1 MLILTLEDSVM
12 KHSNRIVLL
21 IVMGLVVGLVRGT
34 TAQSQ
39 SPERLVF
46 ALHVTIPPSWFDPA
60 ETPAQI
66 TPFGI
71 LYALHDAVVRPLPG
85 ERMAPA
91 LAASW
96 TESPDGLT
104 YEFKLRPG
112 LRFHNGDPCTA
123 EDVQYSFTRYK
134 GTGAKELQAKVQRVE
149 VLDPLTIRFH
159 LREPW
164 PDFMTFYG
172 TTATAAG
179 IVVPKKYLE
188 QVGEDGFK
196 KHPVGLGPY
205 KFVSYTPGVE
215 LVLEAYDGYWRKVPN
230 IKRLIIKGVPE
241 DTTRLA
247 MLKTGEADIAFA
259 VEGRVA
265 EEVQRDPRLTLVYTL
280 HASCFWLEFPEQ
292 WDPKSVWADKR
303 VRLAVNYALDRQAIN
318 EVACLGFCPPAGV
331 IVPRVMEYTLP
342 VEPLPYNLEKAK
354 QLLAEAGYPNG
365 FDAGELTPIPPFF
378 TVGEAV
384 LNSLQA
390 IGIRVRMQTMERA
403 TFLTAWREKKLRG
416 LFVVAVGT
424 SGNAATRA
432 EAFICS
438 QGTFASGGY
447 PDIDTLCQQQAV
459 ERDRTRRE
467 VLLHRIQQLT
477 VERVMFAPIM
487 DFRAL
492 VGLGPRIAE
501 HALDEIP
508 LHAFPA
514 WEDVRLKGKTVETAS
529 QSPALVGPAL
539 STSSGRAA
547 GGVSGV
553 ADTASDQSAFVVL
566 EGVVTPQRLQ
576 RKVSGYTNVPDIRGF
591 SGQSAPQKTIQE
603 LAAAGWFVSRSLSVT
618 TVAELK
624 EAGQSVGVPIEV
636 VRAPGRGFHSIVVT
650 PRVLS
655 DTAAKALSNVFRQT
669 PNPSPRSQSVLSDT
683 AAKALS
689 NVFRQTPNP
698 SPRSQRR

>member
-1 MLILTLEDSVM
+1 M
-12 KHSNRIVLL
+12 KHCNRSTLLL
-21 IVMGLVVGLVRGT
+21 IVLGLVVGIVRGS

-39 SPERLVF
+39 SPDQLIF
-46 ALHVTIPPSWFDPA
+46 ALHVTITPSWFDPA
-60 ETPAQI
+60 EAPAQI

-104 YEFKLRPG
+104 YEFKLRQG
-112 LRFHNGDPCTA
+112 LRFHNGDPFSA

-134 GTGAKELQAKVQRVE
+134 GAGAKELQAKIQQVE
-149 VLDPLTIRFH
+149 VVDPLTIRFH

-179 IVVPKKYLE
+179 LVVPKKYLE
-188 QVGEDGFK
+188 KVGEDGFK
-196 KHPVGLGPY
+196 KAPVGLGPY
-205 KFVSYTPGVE
+205 KFVSYTPGGD
-215 LVLEAYDGYWRKVPN
+215 LVLEAYQGYWRKMPN
-230 IKRLIIKGVPE
+230 IKRLIMKGVPE

-247 MLKTGEADIAFA
+247 MLQTGEADIGFA
-259 VEGRVA
+259 LEGRVA
-265 EEVQRDPRLTLVYTL
+265 EQVQRDPRLTLVYTL
-280 HASCFWLEFPEQ
+280 HASNFWLEFPEQ

-303 VRLAVNYALDRQAIN
+303 VRLAANYALDRQAIN

-331 IVPRVMEYTLP
+331 IVPRVMEYALP
-342 VEPLPYNLEKAK
+342 AEPMPYAPQKAR

-365 FDAGELTPIPPFF
+365 FDAGELLPIPPFF

-390 IGIRVRMQTMERA
+390 VGIRVRMRTMERA
-403 TFLTAWREKKLRG
+403 AFLSLWREKKLQG
-416 LFVVAVGT
+416 LLVTAVGA

-432 EAFICS
+432 EVFICS
-438 QGTFASGGY
+438 QGAYAHGGY

-459 ERDRTRRE
+459 ERNRTRRE

-501 HALDEIP
+501 HALDRIP

-514 WEDVRLKGKTVETAS
+514 WAAVQLKGKSVRVAG
-529 QSPALVGPAL
+529 QPPVLAGPERP
-539 STSSGRAA
+539 TTSGRAA
-547 GGVSGV
+547 EAV
-553 ADTASDQSAFVVL
+553 ASAVMPASDQAAFVIL
-566 EGVVTPQRLQ
+566 DGAVTPQRLQ
-576 RKVSGYTNVPDIRGF
+576 RKVSGYRSVPNIIGF
-591 SGQSAPQKTIQE
+591 SVQSAPQKTIKE
-603 LAAAGWFVSRSLSVT
+603 LAAAGWYSDRLLSVT
-618 TVAELK
+618 TVEALK
-624 EAGQSVGVPIEV
+624 EAGQSVGVPVEI
-636 VRAPGRGFHSIVVT
+636 VRAPGRGAFHSIVVA
-650 PRVLS
+650 PRPLP
-655 DTAAKALSNVFRQT
+655 DRAAEALSQVFRQM
-669 PNPSPRSQSVLSDT
+669 PNPAPRPQE
-683 AAKALS
+683 
-689 NVFRQTPNP
+689 Q
-698 SPRSQRR
+698 Q